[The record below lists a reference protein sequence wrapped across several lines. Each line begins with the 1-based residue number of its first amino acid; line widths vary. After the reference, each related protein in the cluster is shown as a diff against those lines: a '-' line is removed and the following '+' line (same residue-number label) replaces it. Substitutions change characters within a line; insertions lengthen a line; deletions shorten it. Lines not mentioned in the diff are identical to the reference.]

1 MRDPVQRNVPPRPGG
16 GGTAAEGPGPKAEP
30 SGVTGTMSI
39 GEVLGILKPE
49 FPDITVSKIRFL
61 EGAGLVQPDRS
72 ASGYR
77 KFSEDDVARLRF
89 VLRAQR
95 DQYLPLRVIRQRL
108 ADLEEVGGL
117 AAKGAPATEPGMGT
131 DPDAHGARAPGAT
144 AGGAAPGAAAGRA
157 APGTA
162 AGGAAPGAAV
172 GSVAPGA
179 GQGGAAPG
187 AVPGGPVPGEAP
199 GDQAASGGPV
209 PGGAPGGQAA
219 SSGSVPA
226 AGRGAAQGVADAEGA
241 AGAGGA
247 AAAGAVAGAGGAAGA
262 AAAGGQPARPGG
274 GVFGAAPPSDAQ
286 FTRDELCRAAGATVE
301 QLLELESFGLVSAR
315 GSGERG
321 AWYGGD
327 DLVLLRLAREL
338 GDYGLE
344 ARHLRM
350 YKLFAER
357 EAALFEQVV
366 APLVRQRNPEARARA
381 RDTIDALAELGG
393 RMRDLALRTA
403 VHGMADTRDPHR

>member
-1 MRDPVQRNVPPRPGG
+1 MRDPVQRSVPPRPGG
-16 GGTAAEGPGPKAEP
+16 GGADAPGAAPEAEP
-30 SGVTGTMSI
+30 SGGTGTMSI

-108 ADLEEVGGL
+108 SDLDEVGGL
-117 AAKGAPATEPGMGT
+117 AARGGPAAHTQAGA
-131 DPDAHGARAPGAT
+131 D
-144 AGGAAPGAAAGRA
+144 
-157 APGTA
+157 PGTA
-162 AGGAAPGAAV
+162 AAQAP
-172 GSVAPGA
+172 PGA
-179 GQGGAAPG
+179 GAGPDAGSATGG
-187 AVPGGPVPGEAP
+187 
-199 GDQAASGGPV
+199 
-209 PGGAPGGQAA
+209 
-219 SSGSVPA
+219 
-226 AGRGAAQGVADAEGA
+226 GAAQGAP
-241 AGAGGA
+241 
-247 AAAGAVAGAGGAAGA
+247 GAGGAAGPA
-262 AAAGGQPARPGG
+262 AAVAQPGWSAGGGFA
-274 GVFGAAPPSDAQ
+274 AAPPSDAQ
-286 FTRDELCRAAGATVE
+286 FTRDELCRAAGASVE
-301 QLLELESFGLVSAR
+301 QLLQLESFGLVSAR

-327 DLVLLRLAREL
+327 DLVMLRLAREL
-338 GDYGLE
+338 ADYGLE

-366 APLVRQRNPEARARA
+366 APLVRQRNPEARTRA
-381 RDTIDALAELGG
+381 RDTIDVLAQLGG
-393 RMRDLALRTA
+393 RMRDLALRSA
-403 VHGMADTRDPHR
+403 VHGLADTRDPHR

>member
-16 GGTAAEGPGPKAEP
+16 GGGEAPGPGRKA
-30 SGVTGTMSI
+30 GQADATGTMSI

-108 ADLEEVGGL
+108 ADLEKVGDLDAKGGL
-117 AAKGAPATEPGMGT
+117 PPDPTSQPDPGAPAAAGTPGS
-131 DPDAHGARAPGAT
+131 
-144 AGGAAPGAAAGRA
+144 GAAGAGPAGAGAAGAGAAGAAGAGSRA
-157 APGTA
+157 A
-162 AGGAAPGAAV
+162 
-172 GSVAPGA
+172 GA
-179 GQGGAAPG
+179 GAPRAG
-187 AVPGGPVPGEAP
+187 
-199 GDQAASGGPV
+199 ASGT
-209 PGGAPGGQAA
+209 GAP
-219 SSGSVPA
+219 
-226 AGRGAAQGVADAEGA
+226 A

-247 AAAGAVAGAGGAAGA
+247 GAAVTDA
-262 AAAGGQPARPGG
+262 PAGGQAGRATGAA
-274 GVFGAAPPSDAQ
+274 FAAAPPSDAQ

-338 GDYGLE
+338 ADYGLE

-366 APLVRQRNPEARARA
+366 APLVRQRNPEARTRA
-381 RDTIDALAELGG
+381 RDTIEALAQLGG
-393 RMRDLALRTA
+393 RMRDLALRSA
-403 VHGMADTRDPHR
+403 VHGLADTRDPHR

>member
-16 GGTAAEGPGPKAEP
+16 GGADPTGPGQEAEP
-30 SGVTGTMSI
+30 SGGTGTMSI

-108 ADLEEVGGL
+108 TDLEQVGGL
-117 AAKGAPATEPGMGT
+117 GARGAPAAPEADPGGG
-131 DPDAHGARAPGAT
+131 PWLGGGGGAVRA
-144 AGGAAPGAAAGRA
+144 GAAPGA
-157 APGTA
+157 P
-162 AGGAAPGAAV
+162 
-172 GSVAPGA
+172 
-179 GQGGAAPG
+179 
-187 AVPGGPVPGEAP
+187 
-199 GDQAASGGPV
+199 
-209 PGGAPGGQAA
+209 
-219 SSGSVPA
+219 
-226 AGRGAAQGVADAEGA
+226 
-241 AGAGGA
+241 GAGGA
-247 AAAGAVAGAGGAAGA
+247 TGPAAAGAQPAWSTGEGFGA
-262 AAAGGQPARPGG
+262 AA
-274 GVFGAAPPSDAQ
+274 PSDAQ

-301 QLLELESFGLVSAR
+301 QLLQLESFGLVSAR

-338 GDYGLE
+338 ADYGLE

-381 RDTIDALAELGG
+381 RDTIDALAQLGG
-393 RMRDLALRTA
+393 RMRDLALRSA
-403 VHGMADTRDPHR
+403 IHGLADTRDPHR

>member
-1 MRDPVQRNVPPRPGG
+1 MRDPVQRSTPPRPGG
-16 GGTAAEGPGPKAEP
+16 GGEAAGSGQPAEQ
-30 SGVTGTMSI
+30 SGATGTMSI

-108 ADLEEVGGL
+108 ADLEQVGGL
-117 AAKGAPATEPGMGT
+117 
-131 DPDAHGARAPGAT
+131 D
-144 AGGAAPGAAAGRA
+144 AGGAPTGAAEPDAGVAPGRGGPGGSGEGSPGSAAAAGAGAARA
-157 APGTA
+157 GSAGDGAGTA
-162 AGGAAPGAAV
+162 
-172 GSVAPGA
+172 
-179 GQGGAAPG
+179 
-187 AVPGGPVPGEAP
+187 
-199 GDQAASGGPV
+199 
-209 PGGAPGGQAA
+209 
-219 SSGSVPA
+219 
-226 AGRGAAQGVADAEGA
+226 GA
-241 AGAGGA
+241 AGAG
-247 AAAGAVAGAGGAAGA
+247 VAGAQGRAA
-262 AAAGGQPARPGG
+262 
-274 GVFGAAPPSDAQ
+274 GVFGAPPSDAQ
-286 FTRDELCRAAGATVE
+286 FTRDELCRAAGATAD
-301 QLLELESFGLVSAR
+301 QLIELESFGLVSAR

-338 GDYGLE
+338 ADYGLE

-381 RDTIDALAELGG
+381 RDTIEALAQLGG
-393 RMRDLALRTA
+393 RMRDLALRSA
-403 VHGMADTRDPHR
+403 VHGLAESRDPHR

>member
-1 MRDPVQRNVPPRPGG
+1 MRDPVQRNVPTRPGG
-16 GGTAAEGPGPKAEP
+16 GGGDAAGSGKPAEQ
-30 SGVTGTMSI
+30 SGATGTMSI

-108 ADLEEVGGL
+108 TDLEQVGGL
-117 AAKGAPATEPGMGT
+117 DTKAGQ
-131 DPDAHGARAPGAT
+131 
-144 AGGAAPGAAAGRA
+144 AGG
-157 APGTA
+157 
-162 AGGAAPGAAV
+162 
-172 GSVAPGA
+172 
-179 GQGGAAPG
+179 
-187 AVPGGPVPGEAP
+187 
-199 GDQAASGGPV
+199 
-209 PGGAPGGQAA
+209 
-219 SSGSVPA
+219 
-226 AGRGAAQGVADAEGA
+226 GA
-241 AGAGGA
+241 AGAEASAAGSPGAVRPGTEAGPGSGAAGSGATGTGPGAGSSGAGASGNRSPGAGAAEPGGA
-247 AAAGAVAGAGGAAGA
+247 RARAPEASGAGAAGTVKSPGAGAPGSSGAGGAGAGGAAGSA
-262 AAAGGQPARPGG
+262 AAVGQPARGTGG
-274 GVFGAAPPSDAQ
+274 GFAAAPPSDAQ
-286 FTRDELCRAAGATVE
+286 FTRDELCRAAGANVD

-315 GSGERG
+315 GSGDRG

-338 GDYGLE
+338 ADYGLE

-381 RDTIDALAELGG
+381 RDTIQALAQLGG

-403 VHGMADTRDPHR
+403 VHGLADTRDPHR

>member
-16 GGTAAEGPGPKAEP
+16 GEAAAGSGRQAEP
-30 SGVTGTMSI
+30 SGATGTMSI

-77 KFSEDDVARLRF
+77 KFSEDDIARLRF

-108 ADLEEVGGL
+108 ADLEQAGGL
-117 AAKGAPATEPGMGT
+117 ESTPGTASGLPT
-131 DPDAHGARAPGAT
+131 P
-144 AGGAAPGAAAGRA
+144 AGGAGAGVAGAGPAGTGGAGAGSPGAGGAGGGSAATGGAGAGSPGASGGAAGSPAGTGTPGAGGAGTGAPGTGAAAGSL
-157 APGTA
+157 GTGA
-162 AGGAAPGAAV
+162 AGA
-172 GSVAPGA
+172 GA
-179 GQGGAAPG
+179 G
-187 AVPGGPVPGEAP
+187 
-199 GDQAASGGPV
+199 
-209 PGGAPGGQAA
+209 
-219 SSGSVPA
+219 GS
-226 AGRGAAQGVADAEGA
+226 ETGA

-247 AAAGAVAGAGGAAGA
+247 GPAVAGQPVRAGTGA
-262 AAAGGQPARPGG
+262 
-274 GVFGAAPPSDAQ
+274 FGAAPPSDAQ
-286 FTRDELCRAAGATVE
+286 FTRDELCRAAGATVD
-301 QLLELESFGLVSAR
+301 QLMELESFGLVGAR

-338 GDYGLE
+338 ADYGLE

-366 APLVRQRNPEARARA
+366 APLVRQRNPEARTRA
-381 RDTIDALAELGG
+381 RDTIDALAQLGG
-393 RMRDLALRTA
+393 RMRDLALRSA
-403 VHGMADTRDPHR
+403 VQGLAETRDPHR

>member
-16 GGTAAEGPGPKAEP
+16 GGAAAEGPGREGPGREAEQ
-30 SGVTGTMSI
+30 SAVTGTMSI

-61 EGAGLVQPDRS
+61 EGAGLVQPERS

-108 ADLEEVGGL
+108 ADLEQVGGL
-117 AAKGAPATEPGMGT
+117 AAKGAPPGDPRAG
-131 DPDAHGARAPGAT
+131 PDAGAG
-144 AGGAAPGAAAGRA
+144 
-157 APGTA
+157 GTA
-162 AGGAAPGAAV
+162 APPGADPGA
-172 GSVAPGA
+172 GPGGLAPGA
-179 GQGGAAPG
+179 GGAG
-187 AVPGGPVPGEAP
+187 V
-199 GDQAASGGPV
+199 
-209 PGGAPGGQAA
+209 
-219 SSGSVPA
+219 
-226 AGRGAAQGVADAEGA
+226 AQG
-241 AGAGGA
+241 AG
-247 AAAGAVAGAGGAAGA
+247 AGAGGAAGA
-262 AAAGGQPARPGG
+262 AAQPAWTAG
-274 GVFGAAPPSDAQ
+274 GVFGGASPSDAQ

-327 DLVLLRLAREL
+327 DLILLRLAREL

-381 RDTIDALAELGG
+381 RDTIDALAQLGG
-393 RMRDLALRTA
+393 RMRDLALRSA
-403 VHGMADTRDPHR
+403 VHGLADTRDPHR

>member
-1 MRDPVQRNVPPRPGG
+1 MRDPVQRNVPTRPGG
-16 GGTAAEGPGPKAEP
+16 GGGDAAGSGKPAEQ
-30 SGVTGTMSI
+30 SGATGTMSI

-108 ADLEEVGGL
+108 TDLEQVGGL
-117 AAKGAPATEPGMGT
+117 DTKAGQ
-131 DPDAHGARAPGAT
+131 
-144 AGGAAPGAAAGRA
+144 AGG
-157 APGTA
+157 
-162 AGGAAPGAAV
+162 
-172 GSVAPGA
+172 
-179 GQGGAAPG
+179 
-187 AVPGGPVPGEAP
+187 
-199 GDQAASGGPV
+199 
-209 PGGAPGGQAA
+209 
-219 SSGSVPA
+219 
-226 AGRGAAQGVADAEGA
+226 GA
-241 AGAGGA
+241 AGAEASAAGSPGAVRPGTEAGPGSGAAGSGATGTGPGAGSSGAGASGNRSPGAGAAEPGGA
-247 AAAGAVAGAGGAAGA
+247 RARAPEASGAGAAGTVKSPGAGAPGSSGAGGAGAAGA
-262 AAAGGQPARPGG
+262 AAVGQPARGTGG
-274 GVFGAAPPSDAQ
+274 GFAAAPPSDAQ
-286 FTRDELCRAAGATVE
+286 FTRDELCRAAGANVD

-315 GSGERG
+315 GSGDRG

-338 GDYGLE
+338 ADYGLE

-381 RDTIDALAELGG
+381 RDTIQALAQLGG

-403 VHGMADTRDPHR
+403 VHGLADTRDPHR

>member
-1 MRDPVQRNVPPRPGG
+1 MRDPVQRNVPSRPGG
-16 GGTAAEGPGPKAEP
+16 GGAAAGSGRPADEPGA
-30 SGVTGTMSI
+30 TGTMSI

-108 ADLEEVGGL
+108 ADLEQVGGL
-117 AAKGAPATEPGMGT
+117 GGPGSEPTGTGAGPGS
-131 DPDAHGARAPGAT
+131 
-144 AGGAAPGAAAGRA
+144 PGAAGSEAAGEAGSGSPGAAGSGAAASGAGGVAEAAGSAGAAGAAGAAGRWTGA
-157 APGTA
+157 GTAGGTA
-162 AGGAAPGAAV
+162 AGT
-172 GSVAPGA
+172 
-179 GQGGAAPG
+179 
-187 AVPGGPVPGEAP
+187 
-199 GDQAASGGPV
+199 
-209 PGGAPGGQAA
+209 
-219 SSGSVPA
+219 
-226 AGRGAAQGVADAEGA
+226 
-241 AGAGGA
+241 AGAGT
-247 AAAGAVAGAGGAAGA
+247 AAAGGTSGGGAGGAAGGGA
-262 AAAGGQPARPGG
+262 VGGAVGATAAGTQPGRAAM
-274 GVFGAAPPSDAQ
+274 FGAPPSDAQ
-286 FTRDELCRAAGATVE
+286 FTRDELCRAAGATVD
-301 QLLELESFGLVSAR
+301 QLMELESFGLVSAR

-338 GDYGLE
+338 ADYGLE

-381 RDTIDALAELGG
+381 RDTIESLAQLGG
-393 RMRDLALRTA
+393 RMRDLALRSA
-403 VHGMADTRDPHR
+403 VHGLADTRDSHR

>member
-16 GGTAAEGPGPKAEP
+16 GGADAPGPGQDAGQ
-30 SGVTGTMSI
+30 SGITGTMSI

-108 ADLEEVGGL
+108 TDLEQVGGL
-117 AAKGAPATEPGMGT
+117 AARGGAAG
-131 DPDAHGARAPGAT
+131 DPDAGPDPGAAPAAAGPAAGSAPGT
-144 AGGAAPGAAAGRA
+144 PQGGGAA
-157 APGTA
+157 
-162 AGGAAPGAAV
+162 
-172 GSVAPGA
+172 
-179 GQGGAAPG
+179 Q
-187 AVPGGPVPGEAP
+187 
-199 GDQAASGGPV
+199 
-209 PGGAPGGQAA
+209 GAPGG
-219 SSGSVPA
+219 
-226 AGRGAAQGVADAEGA
+226 
-241 AGAGGA
+241 GGA
-247 AAAGAVAGAGGAAGA
+247 TGSAAVAQPGRAAVGG
-262 AAAGGQPARPGG
+262 
-274 GVFGAAPPSDAQ
+274 FGSAPPSDAQ

-338 GDYGLE
+338 ADYGLE

-381 RDTIDALAELGG
+381 RDTIDALAQLGG
-393 RMRDLALRTA
+393 RMRDLALRSA
-403 VHGMADTRDPHR
+403 VHGLADTRDPHR

>member
-1 MRDPVQRNVPPRPGG
+1 MRDPVQRNMPPRPGG
-16 GGTAAEGPGPKAEP
+16 GGGEAAGPGRKA
-30 SGVTGTMSI
+30 GHADATGTMSI

-108 ADLEEVGGL
+108 ADLEQVGGL
-117 AAKGAPATEPGMGT
+117 DAKGGLPL
-131 DPDAHGARAPGAT
+131 DPTSRPDPGAAGT
-144 AGGAAPGAAAGRA
+144 PDGGAGSPGSGAGGAGTAGAGAAGS
-157 APGTA
+157 GA
-162 AGGAAPGAAV
+162 AGGGSAGA
-172 GSVAPGA
+172 
-179 GQGGAAPG
+179 
-187 AVPGGPVPGEAP
+187 
-199 GDQAASGGPV
+199 
-209 PGGAPGGQAA
+209 
-219 SSGSVPA
+219 
-226 AGRGAAQGVADAEGA
+226 GA
-241 AGAGGA
+241 AGAG
-247 AAAGAVAGAGGAAGA
+247 AAGTGGAGA
-262 AAAGGQPARPGG
+262 AVTDAPAGGQAGRATGAG
-274 GVFGAAPPSDAQ
+274 FAAAPPSDAQ

-338 GDYGLE
+338 ADYGLE

-381 RDTIDALAELGG
+381 RDTIEALAQLGG
-393 RMRDLALRTA
+393 RMRDLALRSA
-403 VHGMADTRDPHR
+403 VHGMADARDPHR

>member
-16 GGTAAEGPGPKAEP
+16 GGGEAPGPGRKA
-30 SGVTGTMSI
+30 GQADATGTMSI

-108 ADLEEVGGL
+108 ADLEKVGDLDAKGGL
-117 AAKGAPATEPGMGT
+117 PPDPTSQPDPGAPA
-131 DPDAHGARAPGAT
+131 
-144 AGGAAPGAAAGRA
+144 AAGT
-157 APGTA
+157 PG
-162 AGGAAPGAAV
+162 
-172 GSVAPGA
+172 S
-179 GQGGAAPG
+179 
-187 AVPGGPVPGEAP
+187 
-199 GDQAASGGPV
+199 
-209 PGGAPGGQAA
+209 
-219 SSGSVPA
+219 
-226 AGRGAAQGVADAEGA
+226 GA
-241 AGAGGA
+241 AGAG
-247 AAAGAVAGAGGAAGA
+247 AAGAGAAGA
-262 AAAGGQPARPGG
+262 AGTASRAAGAGAPRAGASGTGAPAAGAGPGGAGAAVTDATAGGQAGRATGAA
-274 GVFGAAPPSDAQ
+274 FAAAPPSDAQ

-338 GDYGLE
+338 ADYGLE

-366 APLVRQRNPEARARA
+366 APLVRQRNPEARTRA
-381 RDTIDALAELGG
+381 RDTIEALAQLGG
-393 RMRDLALRTA
+393 RMRDLALRSA
-403 VHGMADTRDPHR
+403 VHGLADTRDRHR

>member
-1 MRDPVQRNVPPRPGG
+1 MRDPVQRNVPSRPGG
-16 GGTAAEGPGPKAEP
+16 GGAAAGSGRPADEPGA
-30 SGVTGTMSI
+30 TGTMSI

-108 ADLEEVGGL
+108 ADLEQVGGL
-117 AAKGAPATEPGMGT
+117 EGSGSEPSGTSAGAGPSGAPGSGGSGAGGGAESGSAGATGPAG
-131 DPDAHGARAPGAT
+131 PGAGGVAEAAGSAGAAGSPGT
-144 AGGAAPGAAAGRA
+144 AGAAGPA
-157 APGTA
+157 GGWIGAGSAGGTA
-162 AGGAAPGAAV
+162 AGTA
-172 GSVAPGA
+172 GA
-179 GQGGAAPG
+179 GTAATGPAGG
-187 AVPGGPVPGEAP
+187 
-199 GDQAASGGPV
+199 
-209 PGGAPGGQAA
+209 
-219 SSGSVPA
+219 
-226 AGRGAAQGVADAEGA
+226 
-241 AGAGGA
+241 GAGGA
-247 AAAGAVAGAGGAAGA
+247 ADGGAAGGAVGATAAGMQPGRA
-262 AAAGGQPARPGG
+262 AAM
-274 GVFGAAPPSDAQ
+274 FGAPPSDAQ
-286 FTRDELCRAAGATVE
+286 FTRDELCRAAGATVD

-338 GDYGLE
+338 ADYGLE

-381 RDTIDALAELGG
+381 RDTIDALAQLGG
-393 RMRDLALRTA
+393 RMRDLALRSA
-403 VHGMADTRDPHR
+403 VHGMADTRDSHR

>member
-1 MRDPVQRNVPPRPGG
+1 
-16 GGTAAEGPGPKAEP
+16 
-30 SGVTGTMSI
+30 MSI

-61 EGAGLVQPDRS
+61 EGAGLVQPERS

-108 ADLEEVGGL
+108 ADLEQVGGL
-117 AAKGAPATEPGMGT
+117 AAKGAPPGDPRAG
-131 DPDAHGARAPGAT
+131 PDAGAGGTAPPGA
-144 AGGAAPGAAAGRA
+144 GPGAG
-157 APGTA
+157 
-162 AGGAAPGAAV
+162 PGA
-172 GSVAPGA
+172 VAPGA
-179 GQGGAAPG
+179 GAA
-187 AVPGGPVPGEAP
+187 
-199 GDQAASGGPV
+199 AA
-209 PGGAPGGQAA
+209 AT
-219 SSGSVPA
+219 
-226 AGRGAAQGVADAEGA
+226 A
-241 AGAGGA
+241 AGAT
-247 AAAGAVAGAGGAAGA
+247 GAGGAAGA
-262 AAAGGQPARPGG
+262 AAQPAWTAG
-274 GVFGAAPPSDAQ
+274 GVFGGASPSDAQ

-301 QLLELESFGLVSAR
+301 QLLALESFGLVSAR

-327 DLVLLRLAREL
+327 DLILLRLAREL

-381 RDTIDALAELGG
+381 RDTIDALAQLGG
-393 RMRDLALRTA
+393 RMRDLALRSA
-403 VHGMADTRDPHR
+403 VHGLAETRDPHR

>member
-1 MRDPVQRNVPPRPGG
+1 
-16 GGTAAEGPGPKAEP
+16 
-30 SGVTGTMSI
+30 MSI

-77 KFSEDDVARLRF
+77 KFSEDDVSRLRF

-108 ADLEEVGGL
+108 TDLEQVGGL
-117 AAKGAPATEPGMGT
+117 AARGGAAG
-131 DPDAHGARAPGAT
+131 DPDAGPDPGAAPAAAGPAAGSAPGT
-144 AGGAAPGAAAGRA
+144 PQGGGAA
-157 APGTA
+157 
-162 AGGAAPGAAV
+162 
-172 GSVAPGA
+172 
-179 GQGGAAPG
+179 Q
-187 AVPGGPVPGEAP
+187 
-199 GDQAASGGPV
+199 
-209 PGGAPGGQAA
+209 GAPGG
-219 SSGSVPA
+219 
-226 AGRGAAQGVADAEGA
+226 
-241 AGAGGA
+241 GGA
-247 AAAGAVAGAGGAAGA
+247 TGSAAVAQPGRAAVGG
-262 AAAGGQPARPGG
+262 
-274 GVFGAAPPSDAQ
+274 FGSAPPSDVQ

-338 GDYGLE
+338 ADYGLE

-381 RDTIDALAELGG
+381 RDTIDALAQLGG
-393 RMRDLALRTA
+393 RMRDLALRSA
-403 VHGMADTRDPHR
+403 IQGVADTRDPHR

>member
-1 MRDPVQRNVPPRPGG
+1 MRDPVQRNTPPRSDGG
-16 GGTAAEGPGPKAEP
+16 GEAVG
-30 SGVTGTMSI
+30 SGQPAGQSGATGTMSI

-108 ADLEEVGGL
+108 TDLERVGGL
-117 AAKGAPATEPGMGT
+117 DAGGAPPVQGGPGPSVEESPGAGAEPAAAAQAGPAPGAPAPTPV
-131 DPDAHGARAPGAT
+131 PAGAGI
-144 AGGAAPGAAAGRA
+144 GGAQPGRA
-157 APGTA
+157 A
-162 AGGAAPGAAV
+162 
-172 GSVAPGA
+172 
-179 GQGGAAPG
+179 
-187 AVPGGPVPGEAP
+187 
-199 GDQAASGGPV
+199 
-209 PGGAPGGQAA
+209 
-219 SSGSVPA
+219 
-226 AGRGAAQGVADAEGA
+226 
-241 AGAGGA
+241 
-247 AAAGAVAGAGGAAGA
+247 
-262 AAAGGQPARPGG
+262 
-274 GVFGAAPPSDAQ
+274 GVFGAPPSDAQ
-286 FTRDELCRAAGATVE
+286 FTRDELCRAAGATAD
-301 QLLELESFGLVSAR
+301 QLIELESFGLVSAR

-338 GDYGLE
+338 ADYGLE

-366 APLVRQRNPEARARA
+366 APLVRQRNPEARTRA
-381 RDTIDALAELGG
+381 RDTIEALAQLGG
-393 RMRDLALRTA
+393 RMRDLALRSA
-403 VHGMADTRDPHR
+403 IHGLAESRDPHR

>member
-16 GGTAAEGPGPKAEP
+16 GRGEASAPGGKA
-30 SGVTGTMSI
+30 GQADATGTMSI

-108 ADLEEVGGL
+108 ADLEKVGELDARGGPL
-117 AAKGAPATEPGMGT
+117 
-131 DPDAHGARAPGAT
+131 DPTSQPD
-144 AGGAAPGAAAGRA
+144 PGAA
-157 APGTA
+157 GTPD
-162 AGGAAPGAAV
+162 GGAGSPG
-172 GSVAPGA
+172 S
-179 GQGGAAPG
+179 
-187 AVPGGPVPGEAP
+187 
-199 GDQAASGGPV
+199 
-209 PGGAPGGQAA
+209 
-219 SSGSVPA
+219 
-226 AGRGAAQGVADAEGA
+226 GA
-241 AGAGGA
+241 AGAGT
-247 AAAGAVAGAGGAAGA
+247 AGAGAAGGGSAGAGAAGA
-262 AAAGGQPARPGG
+262 GAGAAGVTGTGAAGTGAAGARAGGAGAAVTDAPAAGQPGRATGAA
-274 GVFGAAPPSDAQ
+274 FAAAPPSDAQ

-338 GDYGLE
+338 ADYGLE

-366 APLVRQRNPEARARA
+366 APLVRQRNPEARTRA
-381 RDTIDALAELGG
+381 RDTIEALAQLGG
-393 RMRDLALRTA
+393 RMRDLALRSA
-403 VHGMADTRDPHR
+403 VHGLADTRDSHR

>member
-1 MRDPVQRNVPPRPGG
+1 MRDPVQRNVPPRSGGDGGDAASPGKG
-16 GGTAAEGPGPKAEP
+16 AEP
-30 SGVTGTMSI
+30 AGATATMSI

-108 ADLEEVGGL
+108 SDLDQVGGL
-117 AAKGAPATEPGMGT
+117 AAKGAPPADT
-131 DPDAHGARAPGAT
+131 GAGADPGAT
-144 AGGAAPGAAAGRA
+144 AAAPGGPAAGPGGQAAPGGPAPGGGRGGEAAAGLASGTGPGGGTAPGGPGLAPGAGAGATPGAAAG
-157 APGTA
+157 A
-162 AGGAAPGAAV
+162 AG
-172 GSVAPGA
+172 
-179 GQGGAAPG
+179 
-187 AVPGGPVPGEAP
+187 E
-199 GDQAASGGPV
+199 
-209 PGGAPGGQAA
+209 
-219 SSGSVPA
+219 
-226 AGRGAAQGVADAEGA
+226 A
-241 AGAGGA
+241 AGAGA
-247 AAAGAVAGAGGAAGA
+247 
-262 AAAGGQPARPGG
+262 QPAWTTG
-274 GVFGAAPPSDAQ
+274 GVFAGAPPSDAQ

-381 RDTIDALAELGG
+381 RDTIDALAQLGG
-393 RMRDLALRTA
+393 RMRDLALRSA
-403 VHGMADTRDPHR
+403 VHGLADTRDPHR

>member
-1 MRDPVQRNVPPRPGG
+1 MRDPVQRNVPTRPGG
-16 GGTAAEGPGPKAEP
+16 GGGDAAGSGKPAEQ
-30 SGVTGTMSI
+30 SGATGTMSI

-108 ADLEEVGGL
+108 TDLEQVGGL
-117 AAKGAPATEPGMGT
+117 DTKAGQ
-131 DPDAHGARAPGAT
+131 
-144 AGGAAPGAAAGRA
+144 AGG
-157 APGTA
+157 
-162 AGGAAPGAAV
+162 
-172 GSVAPGA
+172 
-179 GQGGAAPG
+179 
-187 AVPGGPVPGEAP
+187 
-199 GDQAASGGPV
+199 
-209 PGGAPGGQAA
+209 
-219 SSGSVPA
+219 
-226 AGRGAAQGVADAEGA
+226 GA
-241 AGAGGA
+241 AGAEASAAGSPGAVRPGAEAGPGSGAAGSGATGTGPGAGSSGAGASGNRSPGAGAAEPGGA
-247 AAAGAVAGAGGAAGA
+247 RARAPEASGAGAAGAVRSPGAGAPGSSGAGGAGAGGAAGSA
-262 AAAGGQPARPGG
+262 AAVGQPARGTG
-274 GVFGAAPPSDAQ
+274 AGFAAAPPSDAQ
-286 FTRDELCRAAGATVE
+286 FTRDELCRAAGANVD

-315 GSGERG
+315 GSGDRG

-338 GDYGLE
+338 ADYGLE

-381 RDTIDALAELGG
+381 RDTIQALAQLGG

-403 VHGMADTRDPHR
+403 VHGLADTRDPHR

>member
-1 MRDPVQRNVPPRPGG
+1 MRDPVQRNTPPRSDGG
-16 GGTAAEGPGPKAEP
+16 GEAARSGQPAEQ
-30 SGVTGTMSI
+30 SGATGTMSI

-108 ADLEEVGGL
+108 SDLEQVGGL
-117 AAKGAPATEPGMGT
+117 DASGAPPVQGGPGASVEESPGAGAEPAAAAQAG
-131 DPDAHGARAPGAT
+131 PAPGDPAAT
-144 AGGAAPGAAAGRA
+144 PVPAGTGTGTGGAQQGRA
-157 APGTA
+157 A
-162 AGGAAPGAAV
+162 
-172 GSVAPGA
+172 
-179 GQGGAAPG
+179 
-187 AVPGGPVPGEAP
+187 
-199 GDQAASGGPV
+199 
-209 PGGAPGGQAA
+209 
-219 SSGSVPA
+219 
-226 AGRGAAQGVADAEGA
+226 
-241 AGAGGA
+241 
-247 AAAGAVAGAGGAAGA
+247 
-262 AAAGGQPARPGG
+262 
-274 GVFGAAPPSDAQ
+274 GVFGAPPSDAQ
-286 FTRDELCRAAGATVE
+286 FTRDELCRAAGATAD
-301 QLLELESFGLVSAR
+301 QLIELESFGLVSAR

-338 GDYGLE
+338 ADYGLE

-381 RDTIDALAELGG
+381 RDTIEALAQLGG
-393 RMRDLALRTA
+393 RMRDLALRSA
-403 VHGMADTRDPHR
+403 VHGLAESRDPHR

>member
-1 MRDPVQRNVPPRPGG
+1 MRDPVQRNVPSRPGG
-16 GGTAAEGPGPKAEP
+16 GGDAAAGRQADEPGA
-30 SGVTGTMSI
+30 TGTMSI

-108 ADLEEVGGL
+108 ADLEQVRGL
-117 AAKGAPATEPGMGT
+117 EGK
-131 DPDAHGARAPGAT
+131 
-144 AGGAAPGAAAGRA
+144 GGA
-157 APGTA
+157 
-162 AGGAAPGAAV
+162 
-172 GSVAPGA
+172 
-179 GQGGAAPG
+179 
-187 AVPGGPVPGEAP
+187 GPEDEV
-199 GDQAASGGPV
+199 
-209 PGGAPGGQAA
+209 
-219 SSGSVPA
+219 
-226 AGRGAAQGVADAEGA
+226 
-241 AGAGGA
+241 GA
-247 AAAGAVAGAGGAAGA
+247 AAAGAPGGGGAGAGGSAGAPGSAGAAGTAGAPGSAGAAGTGAAGGWTGAGAAGGGVAGNAAAGTTGAGGAAVAGVQPGRGA
-262 AAAGGQPARPGG
+262 AGM
-274 GVFGAAPPSDAQ
+274 FGAPPSDAQ
-286 FTRDELCRAAGATVE
+286 FTREELCRAAGSTAD
-301 QLLELESFGLVSAR
+301 QLMELESFGLVSAR
-315 GSGERG
+315 GSGDRG

-338 GDYGLE
+338 ADYGLE

-366 APLVRQRNPEARARA
+366 APLVRQRNPVARAGA
-381 RDTIDALAELGG
+381 RDTIEALAQLGG
-393 RMRDLALRTA
+393 RMRDLALRSA
-403 VHGMADTRDPHR
+403 VHGLADTRDPHR

>member
-1 MRDPVQRNVPPRPGG
+1 
-16 GGTAAEGPGPKAEP
+16 
-30 SGVTGTMSI
+30 MSI

-108 ADLEEVGGL
+108 ADLEQVGGVEAPGSQ
-117 AAKGAPATEPGMGT
+117 AAGGGT
-131 DPDAHGARAPGAT
+131 D
-144 AGGAAPGAAAGRA
+144 AAGRA
-157 APGTA
+157 GAGA
-162 AGGAAPGAAV
+162 AGGAGTGSAASRAVPADPAPHVQGAAV
-172 GSVAPGA
+172 PVAPAAGSQGA
-179 GQGGAAPG
+179 GSTAGTQ
-187 AVPGGPVPGEAP
+187 
-199 GDQAASGGPV
+199 Q
-209 PGGAPGGQAA
+209 
-219 SSGSVPA
+219 
-226 AGRGAAQGVADAEGA
+226 GRGAAM
-241 AGAGGA
+241 
-247 AAAGAVAGAGGAAGA
+247 
-262 AAAGGQPARPGG
+262 
-274 GVFGAAPPSDAQ
+274 FGAPPSDAQ
-286 FTRDELCRAAGATVE
+286 FTRDELCRAAGATVD
-301 QLLELESFGLVSAR
+301 QLMELESFGLVSAR

-338 GDYGLE
+338 ADYGLE

-381 RDTIDALAELGG
+381 RDTIDALAQLGG
-393 RMRDLALRTA
+393 RMRDLALRSA
-403 VHGMADTRDPHR
+403 VHGLADTRDTHR

>member
-1 MRDPVQRNVPPRPGG
+1 
-16 GGTAAEGPGPKAEP
+16 
-30 SGVTGTMSI
+30 MSI

-108 ADLEEVGGL
+108 TDLDRVGGPE
-117 AAKGAPATEPGMGT
+117 APAGPAAEPTG
-131 DPDAHGARAPGAT
+131 PARPSAPGS
-144 AGGAAPGAAAGRA
+144 PGAAGPGGGAGSPGA
-157 APGTA
+157 ETSGSVGTASPGTGPGAGAPGTA
-162 AGGAAPGAAV
+162 GPGSGAGSPGAATAGP
-172 GSVAPGA
+172 GSAAGSPGA
-179 GQGGAAPG
+179 TGAGSPEAARTG
-187 AVPGGPVPGEAP
+187 SAAEAP
-199 GDQAASGGPV
+199 GS
-209 PGGAPGGQAA
+209 
-219 SSGSVPA
+219 
-226 AGRGAAQGVADAEGA
+226 
-241 AGAGGA
+241 
-247 AAAGAVAGAGGAAGA
+247 GAAGA
-262 AAAGGQPARPGG
+262 AGLGLPAAGAGADAGGSGGAVG
-274 GVFGAAPPSDAQ
+274 GVFGPAGTQGSRAGAGALGAVPPSDAQ

-338 GDYGLE
+338 ADYGLE

-381 RDTIDALAELGG
+381 RDTIEALAQLGG

-403 VHGMADTRDPHR
+403 VHGLAETRDGHR